1 MPSSSQCL
9 QSKLNDIL
17 LILTCRLWC
26 CHDWLCSF
34 LVDGCCRSLI
44 ASESLARMGMSS
56 RQWAQIQIK
65 TLSNFWRIHNCH
77 PYPLPDCLRFLGEII
92 RLSFTLC
99 EIEVINLRTQR
110 EPRLPRPQPKVRPQQ
125 RKQPKAKS
133 MPKRGLA
140 PMLPLPPSYP
150 PPADLWATAAQNLQL
165 QSILI
170 LVVKC
175 QSKTHAISCH
185 CQSAVV
191 NFKCQPSSW
200 LLSEDGDLWRRPWEP
215 QANSSCLA
223 PLPANTLCPNDLATG
238 PSCDLRSSL
247 ASLFVELSHL
257 WHWSSCW
264 AWWVMS
270 IRSLLAIDCFQVQY
284 QNQIWVAELLMSV
297 GLCWMKLLTM
307 FLS

>member
-1 MPSSSQCL
+1 
-9 QSKLNDIL
+9 
-17 LILTCRLWC
+17 
-26 CHDWLCSF
+26 
-34 LVDGCCRSLI
+34 
-44 ASESLARMGMSS
+44 MGMSS

-150 PPADLWATAAQNLQL
+150 PRADLWATAAQNLQL

-191 NFKCQPSSW
+191 NFKCQPSS
-200 LLSEDGDLWRRPWEP
+200 
-215 QANSSCLA
+215 
-223 PLPANTLCPNDLATG
+223 
-238 PSCDLRSSL
+238 
-247 ASLFVELSHL
+247 
-257 WHWSSCW
+257 
-264 AWWVMS
+264 
-270 IRSLLAIDCFQVQY
+270 
-284 QNQIWVAELLMSV
+284 
-297 GLCWMKLLTM
+297 
-307 FLS
+307 